1 MNVVTVCRGKEDTVE
16 QSSKSET
23 GPEGGVVTLHCSYD
37 TTSDSYTAYLFW
49 YKQKPNDYPQYMLRR
64 FSTGGGDGEKEFE
77 GRFLAELNKTTKTV
91 PLTIKNLQVSDS
103 AVYYCALRPTV
114 TAVCEVIIQK
124 PAEKTYSCVYSDVD
138 TKC

>member
-1 MNVVTVCRGKEDTVE
+1 MLLQCEKEDTVE

-23 GPEGGVVTLHCSYD
+23 GPEGGMVTLHCSYD
-37 TTSDSYTAYLFW
+37 TTSDTAYLVW

-64 FSTGGGDGEKEFE
+64 FSIGGGDGEKEFE

-114 TAVCEVIIQK
+114 TAANSVVIQK
-124 PAEKTYSCVYSDVD
+124 HRLRSQKDS
-138 TKC
+138 

>member
-23 GPEGGVVTLHCSYD
+23 GPEGGMVTLHCSYD
-37 TTSDSYTAYLFW
+37 TTSDSVNANLFW

-124 PAEKTYSCVYSDVD
+124 PAGKSYSCVYSN
-138 TKC
+138 T

>member
-23 GPEGGVVTLHCSYD
+23 GPEGGMVTLHCSYD
-37 TTSDSYTAYLFW
+37 TTSVNAYLFW

-64 FSTGGGDGEKEFE
+64 FSIGGGDGEKEFE
-77 GRFLAELNKTTKTV
+77 VRFLAELNKTTKTV

-124 PAEKTYSCVYSDVD
+124 PAGKSYSCVYSN
-138 TKC
+138 T